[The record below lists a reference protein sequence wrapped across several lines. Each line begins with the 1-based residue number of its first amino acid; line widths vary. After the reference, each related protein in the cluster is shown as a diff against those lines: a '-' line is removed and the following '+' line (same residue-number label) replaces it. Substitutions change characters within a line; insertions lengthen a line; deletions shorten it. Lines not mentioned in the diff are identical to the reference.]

1 MRRFWAAISAGLVSE
16 EAAATAGV
24 PQAVGAR
31 WFRKAGGMR
40 PAMFGPSAQPRSGRY
55 LSLPERE
62 EIALLRA
69 QGCTIERWAV
79 GFNEQRPRSLES
91 CVETQPL
98 GAAE

>member
-1 MRRFWAAISAGLVSE
+1 
-16 EAAATAGV
+16 
-24 PQAVGAR
+24 
-31 WFRKAGGMR
+31 
-40 PAMFGPSAQPRSGRY
+40 MFGPSATAAVQADI

-69 QGCTIERWAV
+69 QGCTIRGDGRV
-79 GFNEQRPRSLES
+79 GLNEQRPRSLES